1 MDITPSTIYWIGT
14 CDSIFTACIFLT
26 AVFFISGIAIS
37 CAFSE
42 MKQER
47 TAILSFF
54 FFLILVLASIGGA
67 VFTPSSK
74 TAAAMYVVPAIV
86 NNEKIKDIGSGIYDL
101 ALEWMKELKPKNC
114 NGKSTD
120 SNGKESK

>member
-1 MDITPSTIYWIGT
+1 
-14 CDSIFTACIFLT
+14 
-26 AVFFISGIAIS
+26 
-37 CAFSE
+37 

-47 TAILSFF
+47 TAIFSFF
-54 FFLILVLASIGGA
+54 FFLMLTIASICGA

-101 ALEWMKELKPKNC
+101 ALEISGISAAV
-114 NGKSTD
+114 NGGSVVYNRSSEARK
-120 SNGKESK
+120 GKGHAVRALIAVTLHTTAERMIA